1 MIRVSFQKSLMYN
14 YSRILEFRIKHFFS
28 PNQQKN
34 PSYFSFFS
42 PNKFQKSSQHHIYS
56 KLKSAGTKWAVGS
69 FLYSVT
75 INHKWGDSC
84 MFPTFMLYTEIW
96 IPQQPI
102 KKRVKH
108 EKKIFP
114 KKNLFWHFTVRINC
128 SRDLKSSAS
137 AFILEFAK
145 VFLYHRTIFSHNRSQ
160 QFLKQSNISVSLGR
174 VLELEKISLF
184 VSKEMWGQLHV
195 PFLRPCY

>member
-28 PNQQKN
+28 PNKQKN

-108 EKKIFP
+108 EKKLFP
-114 KKNLFWHFTVRINC
+114 PPKLFLPFFYSTFQCGRYNVFNFFFA
-128 SRDLKSSAS
+128 LKSCS
-137 AFILEFAK
+137 
-145 VFLYHRTIFSHNRSQ
+145 
-160 QFLKQSNISVSLGR
+160 
-174 VLELEKISLF
+174 
-184 VSKEMWGQLHV
+184 
-195 PFLRPCY
+195 